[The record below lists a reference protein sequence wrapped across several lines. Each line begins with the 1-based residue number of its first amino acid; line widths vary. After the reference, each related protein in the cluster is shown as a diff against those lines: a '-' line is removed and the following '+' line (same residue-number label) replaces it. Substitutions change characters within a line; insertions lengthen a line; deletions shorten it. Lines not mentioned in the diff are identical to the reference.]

1 MDQIKDWAGLI
12 AIVISIGS
20 LLYGWLTSG
29 SSKALKDVA
38 ALREEIEADADEL
51 AKERRISDAAIVGR
65 FQMAEER
72 LIKLESDFQ
81 HLPEREQV
89 HRIELA
95 VEKLTGSL
103 SVITERINPISAL
116 ASRLQELEFERARE
130 NGK

>member
-12 AIVISIGS
+12 AVLISVGSVI
-20 LLYGWLTSG
+20 YGWLTSG

-38 ALREEIEADADEL
+38 ALRLEIEEDADEL
-51 AKERRISDAAIVGR
+51 AKERRTTDAAIVGR

-95 VEKLTGSL
+95 VEKLSGSL
-103 SVITERINPISAL
+103 AAMSERITPISAL
-116 ASRLQELEFERARE
+116 ASRLQELEFERAS
-130 NGK
+130 GK

>member
-12 AIVISIGS
+12 AILISIGGV
-20 LLYGWLTSG
+20 LYGWLTSG
-29 SSKALKDVA
+29 SSKALKDLA
-38 ALREEIEADADEL
+38 ALREEIDADADVL
-51 AKERRISDAAIVGR
+51 AKERRVSDAAIVGR

-95 VEKLTGSL
+95 VEKLSGSL
-103 SVITERINPISAL
+103 AAMSERITPISAL
-116 ASRLQELEFERARE
+116 ASRLQELEFERAS
-130 NGK
+130 GK